1 MLAAC
6 PACGAGVRL
15 DGQGRPLCT
24 NGHRIF
30 GRVTMLRPGP
40 TRPRPRPLDLFQ
52 VVPPI
57 REAAV
62 GPVEPPAAPAPP
74 PTEDGSQCSQPS
86 PGSGMGGRACGPPPA
101 QVDILTAPDFREW
114 LKIAREAARVTQ
126 VELAKKVGVHPMTL
140 SKIERGIYSCPQPLQ
155 LALRYLLELPR

>member
-1 MLAAC
+1 
-6 PACGAGVRL
+6 
-15 DGQGRPLCT
+15 
-24 NGHRIF
+24 
-30 GRVTMLRPGP
+30 
-40 TRPRPRPLDLFQ
+40 
-52 VVPPI
+52 
-57 REAAV
+57 
-62 GPVEPPAAPAPP
+62 
-74 PTEDGSQCSQPS
+74 
-86 PGSGMGGRACGPPPA
+86 MGGRACGPPPA